1 MAEDRKYDNEVF
13 IDADSGFGNEK
24 DSYETIILNQINACV
39 KVLSREMTGGQV
51 MYKETKTGNEKYMED
66 VRELVIN
73 HVDTLRMVLCTY
85 ITGSNKQQLD
95 TVKQEIVDYKN
106 KIGENKILV
115 PGKGEISV
123 ANFKGMHADH
133 PYMKDFTNFKAMKY
147 REIFEILVAC
157 YNEKKA
163 DIRKLEEE

>member
-13 IDADSGFGNEK
+13 IDADAGFGNEK

-85 ITGSNKQQLD
+85 IEGDNKKQLNK
-95 TVKQEIVDYKN
+95 VKQEIEDYKK
-106 KIGENKILV
+106 KIGENIINV
-115 PGKGEISV
+115 PGKGPVKV
-123 ANFKGMHADH
+123 ANFKGMNADN

-147 REIFEILVAC
+147 REIFEILVSC